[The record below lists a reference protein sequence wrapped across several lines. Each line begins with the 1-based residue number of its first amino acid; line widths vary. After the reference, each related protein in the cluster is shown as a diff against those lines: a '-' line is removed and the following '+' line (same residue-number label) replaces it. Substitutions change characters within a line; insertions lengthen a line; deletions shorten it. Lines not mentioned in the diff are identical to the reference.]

1 MKKDNEKEKEKHQPV
16 PEPTVGATTAGGAK
30 EQTSSAALTLE
41 LLKKEKEKLKE
52 VEKKEAAAEGAKVR
66 CRTCFKEIAPTRRCF
81 GHGGGGGG
89 GGDGGSGKTS
99 EEKASS
105 GEDKSLTKSG
115 KIVEST
121 DELIGEFASMGD
133 GEGLDLESSFDPE
146 IIEQLIADGKLLVDS
161 DRGSLT
167 LTIKLLCEPNELTEE
182 QREELKKFMEAII
195 KEFNEF
201 KKENN
206 LSDDCL
212 QLIQDEKGNILS
224 LRITM
229 PTLALYDAFIQRL
242 ANNLVPIPTPKAQEK
257 DEVTKEQSFAPNP
270 LSMEPKPSYKDK
282 HSKQEEIES
291 NKDVEPKKTEDEEE
305 EQVIFNP
312 SPFNPKP
319 W

>member
-1 MKKDNEKEKEKHQPV
+1 MKKDKDKEKEKNQPI
-16 PEPTVGATTAGGAK
+16 PEPTTADRAK

-115 KIVEST
+115 KVVETT

-133 GEGLDLESSFDPE
+133 SEGLDLESSFDPE
-146 IIEQLIADGKLLVDS
+146 IIEQLIAEGKLLVDS
-161 DRGSLT
+161 DRESLT

-182 QREELKKFMEAII
+182 QREELKKFMEAIT

-206 LSDDCL
+206 LSDDC
-212 QLIQDEKGNILS
+212 IKIIKDEEGNILS

-242 ANNLVPIPTPKAQEK
+242 ANNLVPIPSPKAQEK
-257 DEVTKEQSFAPNP
+257 DEVTKEQSVAPNP
-270 LSMEPKPSYKDK
+270 LSMEPKPST
-282 HSKQEEIES
+282 SKQEEIEQ
-291 NKDVEPKKTEDEEE
+291 NKDIEPKKTENE
-305 EQVIFNP
+305 EQEQVVFNP
-312 SPFNPKP
+312 SPFNTKP

>member
-16 PEPTVGATTAGGAK
+16 PEPTTAGGAK

-89 GGDGGSGKTS
+89 GDSGSGKTS

-115 KIVEST
+115 KVVEST
-121 DELIGEFASMGD
+121 DELMGEFASMGD

-161 DRGSLT
+161 DRESLT
-167 LTIKLLCEPNELTEE
+167 LKLELQCDPNELTPK
-182 QREELKKFMEAII
+182 QRHELKKFMEAII

-201 KKENN
+201 KEENN
-206 LSDDCL
+206 LSDDCMK
-212 QLIQDEKGNILS
+212 IVQDEEGNILS

-242 ANNLVPIPTPKAQEK
+242 ANNLVPIPSPKAQEK
-257 DEVTKEQSFAPNP
+257 DEVTKDQSFAPNP
-270 LSMEPKPSYKDK
+270 LSMEPKPSNKDK
-282 HSKQEEIES
+282 SSKQEEIEY
-291 NKDVEPKKTEDEEE
+291 NQDIEPKKTEDKEE
-305 EQVIFNP
+305 EQEIFNP
-312 SPFNPKP
+312 SPFNTKP